1 MSFPQNT
8 SQMELL
14 GTGSLSPYHCF
25 VKSMLI
31 LSVIITEQLN
41 GLGNFQFRRIP
52 ENISLRFDLDW
63 NQVWKAPSNFHW
75 TANLAFEPNLIGK
88 LKLAKPWI
96 GSCMDL
102 MWMQVVSLKIIWGSA
117 LDINCHVQLRPFPGL
132 RLFLSLFHP
141 KIWGS
146 TCQSQNCKG
155 SFSKKLLSLSPLIRT
170 QCVGATARNF
180 SSYTWHYSGAFSHVS
195 LQAAWKRPGQGV
207 KNSKDRCAELQ
218 FGVAH
223 ENP

>member
-1 MSFPQNT
+1 MSSPQNT

-88 LKLAKPWI
+88 LKPAKPWI
-96 GSCMDL
+96 GPYIDL
-102 MWMQVVSLKIIWGSA
+102 MRMQAVSLKIIWGSA
-117 LDINCHVQLRPFPGL
+117 LEINYHVQLRAFLGI
-132 RLFLSLFHP
+132 RLFLSLSHP
-141 KIWGS
+141 KIWEN
-146 TCQSQNCKG
+146 TCQPQNSKG
-155 SFSKKLLSLSPLIRT
+155 HFNRKPSPHPPIRP
-170 QCVGATARNF
+170 QCVGCLSQKFLRIHLTLLRSLLCPCKHPERNP
-180 SSYTWHYSGAFSHVS
+180 SSEWETPKPGALSYN
-195 LQAAWKRPGQGV
+195 L
-207 KNSKDRCAELQ
+207 E
-218 FGVAH
+218 
-223 ENP
+223 